1 MNNVNTHIGKNL
13 LVVLTMVM
21 TSLFLMTSCSKEE
34 ASPEDGSNGNGA
46 QMVMINITDITD
58 KADVLLLCNDGS
70 YVMACMNDGNG
81 HGLIHVGLNAG
92 GEETQEYTIMV
103 DADGIPVAIGTEAM
117 TIRIGNITD
126 TDFDCA
132 VIDKGSEDIHYY
144 WDIPY
149 TFNGTTTRGL
159 VDDFKTPF
167 RKWYDAV
174 SGGVRNFTWDEHSRK
189 MLYPYLMK
197 VTAFALQIITPSI
210 KKIPSLLTTFIDE
223 GYKSGLW
230 DKQSPEWCEIPVK
243 ALDFLDGDGKWRL
256 KFHIDLPDLDIAF
269 ITDFLIAGADAL
281 YEELSRSDPVTD
293 AVFTSEEWQIKLS
306 PFTIEAGAEAATYTA
321 SVTTQAAW
329 KVEGGNDWCRVH
341 KDGNNVVVEVDA
353 YNGLETRACNLVV
366 KTVVYTSDIPEA
378 LLHVVQQGII
388 FDLSHTSFTF
398 ESEGGHGGVYVNT
411 NEQIVSW
418 GVSGHPSWIEIN
430 GTADNSFFFDVE
442 ENTEGEDRT
451 GIITVT
457 GITANGNK
465 IDRTISVTQYGNLD
479 WGWDGTSWSFSG
491 TVTESLDGIS
501 ETIPIHFDME
511 ITSVANGQIW
521 ISNEIGMPELSTS
534 LDNNGHLIIDA
545 KYSGSY
551 SDEYSGWLKLDGTL
565 IYTFERTGATTA
577 VCKMSGSIEVEEKSD
592 TYHTFYTLTE
602 SGSMNGVL
610 KNKDAKSSVDLRR
623 QDMPIL
629 FRSFNQGRFLKDT
642 L

>member
-1 MNNVNTHIGKNL
+1 MNNVNTRIGKNL

-103 DADGIPVAIGTEAM
+103 DADGIPVAIGTDEM
-117 TIRIGNITD
+117 TIKVGNITD

-132 VIDKGSEDIHYY
+132 VIDNENKDIHYY

-149 TFNGTTTRGL
+149 TFNGTATRGL
-159 VDDFKTPF
+159 VDDFTTPF

-230 DKQSPEWCEIPVK
+230 DQQSPEWCETPVK

-491 TVTESLDGIS
+491 TVTEIRNGTSITDSIS
-501 ETIPIHFDME
+501 FDLE
-511 ITSVANGQIW
+511 ITSTADGQIW
-521 ISNEIGMPELSTS
+521 ISEERFGSPQLTS
-534 LDNNGHLIIDA
+534 SVDADNRLIINA
-545 KYSGSY
+545 KYDESY
-551 SDEYSGWLKLDGTL
+551 SDEYGWVKITGNIKFT
-565 IYTFERTGATTA
+565 IERIGSTTA
-577 VCKMSGSIEVEEKSD
+577 ICKLSGKADLEDYYDSEYLYV
-592 TYHTFYTLTE
+592 TFIID
-602 SGSMNGVL
+602 GSLNGVL